1 MRYVKAIIAYD
12 GGYFFGFQKQKSTPQ
27 TVTHKIEE
35 ALKSLNIDS
44 SIVGSGR
51 TDAGVHATGQIINF
65 SIPHYW
71 KDLNKLQRE
80 LNHKLEHIYIKKVTL
95 VDMDFHSRFSA
106 KRRIYRYVFKQK
118 KPSIF
123 EENYI
128 SYYPNFSSNKIEKA
142 LKLFEGEKDF
152 KFFHKTGSPTHTTI
166 REVYKTRYKKRGD
179 YHFIYFEANGFLR
192 AQVRMMVEIVM
203 LYANNKLT
211 LEELQEQIDG
221 NKRYTNA
228 LASPQGLYLARILY

>member
-1 MRYVKAIIAYD
+1 MQNIKAVVAYN
-12 GGYFFGFQKQKSTPQ
+12 GNYFLGFQKQKSTPK
-27 TVTHKIEE
+27 TVTSNIEE
-35 ALKSLNIDS
+35 TLKSLNIDS

-51 TDAGVHATGQIINF
+51 TDAGVHATGQVINF
-65 SIPHYW
+65 YIPNYW
-71 KDLNKLQRE
+71 NDLTKLQRE
-80 LNHKLEHIYIKKVTL
+80 LNRKLEHIYIKKL
-95 VDMDFHSRFSA
+95 SCVDKNFHSRFSA

-123 EENYI
+123 EESYI
-128 SYYPNFSSNKIEKA
+128 SFYPNFNSNKIIDA

-152 KFFHKTGSPTHTTI
+152 KFFHKTGSTTHTTI
-166 REVYKTRYKKRGD
+166 REIYKTRYIKRGD

-211 LEELQEQIDG
+211 LKELQEQIEAK
-221 NKRYTNA
+221 KRYTNA
-228 LASPQGLYLARILY
+228 LAKPQGLYLARILY